1 MAAFLSRAYKLPA
14 TKKAPFKDAA
24 GTFFNDINRLAA
36 AGITK
41 GCNPPTNDMYC
52 PSGFVTRGQMAAFLH
67 RASKLKP
74 PAPPPPPPPPGGDT
88 VKPVITIAGANP
100 VTVQLNSLYL
110 DKGATATD
118 NVDSDAVI
126 TGKIKT
132 VNKVDTSTLGNYTV
146 TYTVSDT
153 AGNAA
158 VPKVRTVKVVKD
170 APPPPPPPGSA
181 TQLGDFVTGYS
192 DPTTP
197 LTVAAIDPSGITYGP
212 SDHLF
217 ITDAEIEEVATVW
230 ATVQAN
236 VFEVSRDGTFVKSYD
251 LTDPGARASKM
262 REPTGIAY
270 AGTDAGNHVFY
281 VTNDDTKALY
291 RYWFDSTTGFTL
303 KDSIS
308 TRATSNGGLDSPE
321 GVTVDGAG
329 NIYVVDD
336 TRDTS
341 QACKDDPLVCDDD
354 NKTIGVYTWD
364 SVGGFSLVRTM
375 DLVALNPVG
384 PNPKGPEGIAF
395 DAISGNLFLV
405 SQRDLPNAL
414 YEYETDGTL
423 VKRYGMGHFRVT
435 TPVGTPP
442 THGMTEPVAPQ
453 GIGFAPASADASP
466 GAFYIADGGV
476 DNNDDALERDGVIWE
491 GRP

>member
-1 MAAFLSRAYKLPA
+1 
-14 TKKAPFKDAA
+14 
-24 GTFFNDINRLAA
+24 
-36 AGITK
+36 
-41 GCNPPTNDMYC
+41 MYC
-52 PSGFVTRGQMAAFLH
+52 PNGFVTRGQMAAFLH

-74 PAPPPPPPPPGGDT
+74 PPPPPPGNDT
-88 VKPVITIAGANP
+88 TPPVITIVPPNP
-100 VTVQLNSLYL
+100 TEVQLGSLYG
-110 DKGATATD
+110 DRGATATD
-118 NVDSDAVI
+118 DVDGDISHRI
-126 TGKIKT
+126 IPSGIS
-132 VNKVDTSTLGNYTV
+132 KVDTSKLGTYFV
-146 TYTVSDT
+146 TYNVSD
-153 AGNAA
+153 AA
-158 VPKVRTVKVVKD
+158 DNPAIPKVRTVKVVKD

-181 TQLGDFVTGYS
+181 TKLNDFVTGYS
-192 DPTTP
+192 DATTP

-236 VFEVSRDGTFVKSYD
+236 VFEVSRNGTFVKSYD

-336 TRDTS
+336 TRDTK
-341 QACKDDPLVCDDD
+341 QPCVDPDPGEDPVCDDD

-364 SVGGFSLVRTM
+364 AVGGFSLVRTM

-395 DAISGNLFLV
+395 DAVSRNLFLV
-405 SQRDLPNAL
+405 SQRDLPNSV
-414 YEYETDGTL
+414 YEYTTNGDY
-423 VKRYGMGHFRVT
+423 VNRYGVGHFRVGP
-435 TPVGTPP
+435 PVVGVPP
-442 THGMTEPVAPQ
+442 MRGGAHGLSEPEAPQ
-453 GIGFAPASADASP
+453 GMAFGPASADATP
-466 GAFYIADGGV
+466 GAFYLADGGI
-476 DNNDDALERDGVIWE
+476 DNNNSNIYDDGDPSTLNPTWGELERDGVIWE